1 MVEENKNDGADDY
14 INLLPQQA
22 LTREREEMME
32 NFPHIFE
39 CLLIETC
46 EYSSNNNF

>member
-32 NFPHIFE
+32 NFSHIFE
-39 CLLIETC
+39 CLPIETC
-46 EYSSNNNF
+46 EYSSNNHF